1 MKYLLRKEVLCSSTF
16 IELSAD
22 EYAALREA
30 RTTLTNAFAIEEK
43 YEIVVSNFLDLEKEM
58 LSAAADAMVRR
69 TTDYSEFFEI
79 RSALNIRM
87 VNLLSSTRLYLDQ
100 LPQHINL
107 CLPQNPAAT
116 DLFKSRCSK
125 EYDAKFEYRFM
136 EALRNHI
143 QHRGIA
149 VHYARQGYRW
159 TSIEDDGQLEFNM
172 DLAAKRKDLEEDEK
186 FKKSILTEMPEEVD
200 LKAAARIYVGSISTV
215 NEYVREMV
223 DEPAKA
229 ARLLIEAAH
238 SRYSEMEPGKTTGLV
253 AVQTENDKKI
263 SSVPLL
269 LDWDDVRLELQ
280 SRNSEMTNLHR
291 RYVTG
296 AIKLKP

>member
-1 MKYLLRKEVLCSSTF
+1 MKYLLRKEVLGSRRS
-16 IELSAD
+16 IELNAD
-22 EYAALREA
+22 EYAALSAA

-43 YEIVVSNFLDLEKEM
+43 YEIVVSNFLDLEKEI
-58 LSAAADAMVRR
+58 LSGATDAMVRR
-69 TTDYSEFFEI
+69 TIDYSGFFEL

-87 VNLLSSTRLYLDQ
+87 VNLLSSTKLYLDQ

-107 CLPQNPAAT
+107 CLPKNPAAT

-125 EYDAKFEYRFM
+125 EYDEKFEYRFM

-149 VHYARQGYRW
+149 VHLAQQGHRR
-159 TSIEDDGQLEFNM
+159 TSIEDDGQLEFTM
-172 DLAAKRKDLEEDEK
+172 DLAAKRKNLEEDEK
-186 FKKSILTEMPEEVD
+186 FKRSILNEMPEEVD
-200 LKAAARIYVGSISTV
+200 LKAATRIYVGSISAV

-223 DEPAKA
+223 NEPAKA

-238 SRYSEMEPGKTTGLV
+238 SRYSAIEPGKTTGLL
-253 AVQTENDKKI
+253 AVKTEKDKKI

-269 LDWDDVRLELQ
+269 LDWDDVRGGL
-280 SRNSEMTNLHR
+280 RNLDRVFRYNL
-291 RYVTG
+291 
-296 AIKLKP
+296 